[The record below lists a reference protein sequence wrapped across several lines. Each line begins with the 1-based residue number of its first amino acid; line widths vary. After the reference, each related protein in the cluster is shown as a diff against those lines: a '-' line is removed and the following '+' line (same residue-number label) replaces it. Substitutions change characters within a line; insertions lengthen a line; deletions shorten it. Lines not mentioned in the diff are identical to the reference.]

1 MTWKQVKSLDEQQLT
16 LYEVKFMEYNTI
28 RVEEKDMIGKI
39 IFNRPPVNVLNIEM
53 MKEINQ
59 ALKDFQSRSLKVLII
74 AAEGKAFS
82 AGVDISDHTKDKVNE
97 MIRVFHDIFTN
108 LYKIKAPTVALVNG
122 AALGGG
128 CEVAMFC
135 DIVIA
140 SEKSQFGQ
148 PEIKVGVLPPVAA
161 AIFPRLMC
169 SKKALELLVTGDII
183 KADEAKNLGLVN
195 HVFPVEDFK
204 EESKKFITEKLVN
217 NSAVVMQLTKR
228 AFIEGATQ
236 NYLNSIKKIEDV
248 YLNEL
253 MKTYD
258 ANEGLAAFMEK
269 RKPVWKNK

>member
-1 MTWKQVKSLDEQQLT
+1 MDYK
-16 LYEVKFMEYNTI
+16 TI
-28 RVEEKDMIGKI
+28 NVEEKDLIGRI
-39 IFNRPPVNVLNIEM
+39 TFNRPPVNVLNIEM

-59 ALKDFQSRSLKVLII
+59 ALKDFQSRSLKVLILD
-74 AAEGKAFS
+74 ADGKAFS
-82 AGVDISDHTKDKVNE
+82 AGVDIADHTKEKVNE
-97 MIRVFHDIFTN
+97 MIQVFHDIFKN
-108 LYKIKAPTVALVNG
+108 LLKIDAPTVALVNG

-140 SEKSQFGQ
+140 SEKSKFGQ

-161 AIFPRLMC
+161 AIFPKLMW
-169 SKKALELLVTGDII
+169 SKKALELIVTGDVI
-183 KADEAKNLGLVN
+183 KADEAKDLGLVN
-195 HVFPVEDFK
+195 QILPVENF
-204 EESKKFITEKLVN
+204 EAEAEKFITEKLAS

-236 NYLNSIKKIEDV
+236 NYSDSIKKIEDI

-253 MKTYD
+253 MKTDD

-269 RKPVWKNK
+269 RQPVWKNK